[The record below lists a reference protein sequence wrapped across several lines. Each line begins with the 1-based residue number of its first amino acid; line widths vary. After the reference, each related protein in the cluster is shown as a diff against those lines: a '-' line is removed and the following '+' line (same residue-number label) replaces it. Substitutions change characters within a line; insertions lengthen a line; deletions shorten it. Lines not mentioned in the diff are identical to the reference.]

1 MADKIVTANRAHP
14 EPVKPLSEDIEKFNE
29 FVNKR
34 VDSMKVGSTVYK
46 YYVNTP
52 LHELKSREEKAIK
65 REISRRQL
73 EVLNEAEED
82 YGPANR
88 VTPPTAGTGANEIS
102 NIKPDVDGSTISKTS
117 EAPMGGDP
125 DPIAPKGLFDQI
137 MEFITSIPK
146 TFSSFFAEGSALH
159 NAYNSIVNYVQG
171 LASKVMG
178 SDVPKETVET
188 GLQYSFATAAAIL
201 GLVAAWKLIKKFIG
215 KDGTIETVNPA
226 DASVAASEA
235 IEIFNKDNESIATL
249 SLCNEDAD
257 PTSATNNMSTYIKKH
272 ADRMLADLLNDEQ
285 FVKYMQKNNPK
296 LLDSLKSYKKVDAP
310 VSEGKVSDVTKDVSP
325 LSESIV
331 NFEPINES
339 HYDILLEDSLGLFG
353 HFMVWLSNV
362 TGMSMTGIEQ
372 EVKAIEQAKAEQA
385 GVTDQQ
391 KAAEMAKKMA
401 TAASSLNDKVSIIGN
416 KIYDAFDAT
425 VNKVSGTVK
434 DAAEFVKGKMKT
446 VGNQVETSN
455 ADQSAKM
462 AGYGALL
469 ILALASIW
477 YFYKKHKKNNGAPNK
492 AVLATE
498 SNMLYL
504 DKLSSI
510 YSILEEKAPTKV
522 PEAEK
527 KVSKTD
533 IKKDTDFPTIRGK
546 DTTLIHNLCSRAKFV
561 SASLITDKEFV
572 SFAKKVNPEALSYM
586 KAINK
591 SMEKEEGKK

>member
-73 EVLNEAEED
+73 EVLNEAEEG
-82 YGPANR
+82 YGPTNK
-88 VTPPTAGTGANEIS
+88 VTPPTAGSGANEIS
-102 NIKPDVDGSTISKTS
+102 NIKPDVDGSTISKAS
-117 EAPMGGDP
+117 EASIGGDP
-125 DPIAPKGLFDQI
+125 DPVAPKGLFDQI

-146 TFSSFFAEGSALH
+146 TFSSFFEEGSALH
-159 NAYNSIVNYVQG
+159 NAYSSIVNYVQG

-178 SDVPKETVET
+178 SDVPSETIKT

-201 GLVAAWKLIKKFIG
+201 GLVAAWKLIKKFISR
-215 KDGTIETVNPA
+215 DGTIETTNPA
-226 DASVAASEA
+226 DASVATSEA
-235 IEIFNKDNESIATL
+235 IEFFNKDNESLATL

-331 NFEPINES
+331 NFEPVNES

-372 EVKAIEQAKAEQA
+372 EVKAIEKAKAEQA

-446 VGNQVETSN
+446 VGNKVETSN

-477 YFYKKHKKNNGAPNK
+477 YFYKKHKKNNSAPNK

-510 YSILEEKAPTKV
+510 YSILEEKAPKV
-522 PEAEK
+522 PEVEE